1 MHSFHYLSVALC
13 VLSSLLFSQVTG
25 FSGVK
30 SSAHDRSRRLAHV
43 RALSGNH
50 QPRALDLS
58 VNQSRDTKI
67 SKRDTFTYFQDG
79 SGACGA
85 FNQPTDFIVALST
98 CDYDGGSHCFQ
109 MMTITVNGVS
119 TQAQVTDECLGC
131 PCGGLDFSQ
140 GLFEFFAPTSVGEL
154 SGSWSYVSASTS
166 STPLPSTTTKQS
178 STSTTS
184 TWTPP
189 TTTSSSTP
197 TPTLTTTSTFAA
209 TTTSMPTTA
218 STPLPTTTS
227 STASPLP
234 TFSPDNPQI
243 LAQANLGLIELGSL
257 LQACAALSSE
267 S

>member
-13 VLSSLLFSQVTG
+13 ALSFLFSQVVG
-25 FSGVK
+25 FSGVQ

-43 RALSGNH
+43 RAPSGNH
-50 QPRALDLS
+50 QPRVLEIS

-67 SKRDTFTYFQDG
+67 SKRDSFTYFQDG

-85 FNQPTDFIVALST
+85 FNTPTDFIVALST

-131 PCGGLDFSQ
+131 PCGGLDLSQ

-154 SGSWSYVSASTS
+154 SGSWSYGSASTS

-178 STSTTS
+178 STST
-184 TWTPP
+184 WTPP

-197 TPTLTTTSTFAA
+197 TPTFTTTSTLAA
-209 TTTSMPTTA
+209 TTTSMPTTT
-218 STPLPTTTS
+218 STLLSTTIS
-227 STASPLP
+227 STTSPLP
-234 TFSPDNPQI
+234 TSSPNNPQI
-243 LAQANLGLIELGSL
+243 LTQVNLGLIELGSL